1 MRLVGRRRLD
11 APKHGRKRRDQ
22 TDKRGPLPPT
32 THKRGQRERETLR
45 STLPTSGSS
54 TGSGNDDRQ
63 RQSTET
69 DGERGESSGLASLPI
84 ELVGAIVNGRDRHG
98 RAFMDPRWRCMARM
112 ACRLLRRAVEQP
124 APWDDDTLGDAQV
137 VFRYPMVGAGDRYV
151 DLDMTH
157 ARRRRWR
164 RGATVCASVVAE
176 WLRTIPAPLTR
187 DDMDALAERMVSHWG
202 ASRAAAHLVLLAADR
217 PETVAYALD
226 PAISAPF
233 APMPA
238 VPDYPSAQ
246 IVPYDPTWRPDG
258 QVLLYAMTDVAVRR
272 CACATVLAVLAAVD
286 AAPWLHYVYP
296 KDDDDDDDDDDSDS
310 DDEYNNGPAS
320 NMRRGLCRTLFS
332 ASVLGFDRHDVAV
345 ALGREHTFYDT
356 DEMLFYGAARFMHSH
371 VRSGRHGTLPT
382 RPLLPKTANWVW
394 GNYVTCD
401 MGTTPSA
408 VYALAEVPAEA
419 IDPAHAAAILL
430 AAIRADCVDV
440 AVWALRA
447 LGHARVTADALLCAT
462 GLTATGLVEHAVCPR
477 SRGTALRRSRAG
489 IGRHAGTTRSA
500 AWLCD
505 VLAYAPTRDDLC
517 KLAAA
522 CVMHTNSAP
531 SCCVAR
537 AIFLLERWPLEL
549 WETQSGVPLVRDAF
563 VSCVA
568 GQPFGRDA
576 IDLIDAIEAWS
587 DAVGVDHETM
597 RDELGLFCSMACRG
611 ASSACV
617 KSTTSALYGHA
628 WTQPCSSVCYGTC
641 RAALDPTAPFCNGR
655 TRSDADRI
663 VAWCLPNFSAH
674 RWPV

>member
-1 MRLVGRRRLD
+1 M
-11 APKHGRKRRDQ
+11 
-22 TDKRGPLPPT
+22 
-32 THKRGQRERETLR
+32 ET
-45 STLPTSGSS
+45 
-54 TGSGNDDRQ
+54 
-63 RQSTET
+63 E
-69 DGERGESSGLASLPI
+69 GEGGKPSGLASLPI

-112 ACRLLRRAVEQP
+112 ACRLLRWAVEHP
-124 APWDDDTLGDAQV
+124 APWDDDALGDAQV

-164 RGATVCASVVAE
+164 RGAMICASVVAE
-176 WLRTIPAPLTR
+176 WLRAVAAPLTR

-202 ASRAAAHLVLLAADR
+202 ASRAAAHVALLAADR

-226 PAISAPF
+226 PTTSAPF

-238 VPDYPSAQ
+238 VPDYPHAH
-246 IVPYDPTWRPDG
+246 IAPYDPMWRPDG

-272 CACATVLAVLAAVD
+272 CACATVLAVLAAID
-286 AAPWLHYVYP
+286 AAPWLYYVYP
-296 KDDDDDDDDDDSDS
+296 EDDDDDDDDDSDS
-310 DDEYNNGPAS
+310 DDDEYTNGPAS
-320 NMRRGLCRTLFS
+320 NMRRGLDRRLFS

-345 ALGREHTFYDT
+345 ALGRERTFYDT
-356 DEMLFYGAARFMHSH
+356 DAMLFYGAQRFMRSH
-371 VRSGRHGTLPT
+371 VRSGRDVTMPAG
-382 RPLLPKTANWVW
+382 PLLRGTANWVW
-394 GNYVTCD
+394 GGYDAYD
-401 MGTTPSA
+401 MGVTPSA
-408 VYALAEVPAEA
+408 VRVLAEIPAGA
-419 IDPAHAAAILL
+419 IDSVHAATILIGAIQ
-430 AAIRADCVDV
+430 ADCVDV
-440 AVWALRA
+440 AVWALNA
-447 LGHARVTADALLCAT
+447 LGHARVSADALLGAT
-462 GLTATGLVEHAVCPR
+462 GLTATGIVEHAICPR
-477 SRGTALRRSRAG
+477 QRGTALRRSRAG

-500 AWLCD
+500 TWLCD

-522 CVMHTNSAP
+522 CTTHGSRAP

-549 WETQSGVPLVRDAF
+549 WETRAGVPLVRDAF
-563 VSCVA
+563 VSCAA

-576 IDLIDAIEAWS
+576 IDLVDAIEAWS
-587 DAVGVDHETM
+587 HAVGVDHETM
-597 RDELGLFCSMACRG
+597 RDELCLFCSMACRG
-611 ASSACV
+611 ASSACI
-617 KSTTSALYGHA
+617 KGTASALYGHA

-663 VAWCLPNFSAH
+663 VAWCLPNFSAR

>member
-1 MRLVGRRRLD
+1 M
-11 APKHGRKRRDQ
+11 
-22 TDKRGPLPPT
+22 
-32 THKRGQRERETLR
+32 ET
-45 STLPTSGSS
+45 G
-54 TGSGNDDRQ
+54 
-63 RQSTET
+63 
-69 DGERGESSGLASLPI
+69 GERGESSGLASLPI
-84 ELVGAIVNGRDRHG
+84 ELVGAIVNGRDRHD

-112 ACRLLRRAVEQP
+112 ACRLLRWAVEHP
-124 APWDDDTLGDAQV
+124 APWDDDALGDAQV
-137 VFRYPMVGAGDRYV
+137 VFRYPMVDAGDPYV

-164 RGATVCASVVAE
+164 RGAMICASVVAE
-176 WLRTIPAPLTR
+176 WLRAVPAPLTR
-187 DDMDALAERMVSHWG
+187 DVMDAAAERMVSHWG
-202 ASRAAAHLVLLAADR
+202 ASRAAAHVVLLAADR
-217 PETVAYALD
+217 PETVAYALE
-226 PAISAPF
+226 PTTSAPF

-238 VPDYPSAQ
+238 VPNYPYAAT
-246 IVPYDPTWRPDG
+246 VPYDPTWRPDG

-272 CACATVLAVLAAVD
+272 CACATVLAVLAAID

-296 KDDDDDDDDDDSDS
+296 KDDDDDDDDGDSDS
-310 DDEYNNGPAS
+310 DDDEYNNGPAS
-320 NMRRGLCRTLFS
+320 NMRRGLCRILFS

-356 DEMLFYGAARFMHSH
+356 YAMLFYRATRFMRSH
-371 VRSGRHGTLPT
+371 VRSGRDGPLPT
-382 RPLLPKTANWVW
+382 RPLLRNTADWVW
-394 GNYVTCD
+394 GHYDACD

-408 VYALAEVPAEA
+408 VCVLAEIPAGA
-419 IDPAHAAAILL
+419 IDSARVVAILL
-430 AAIRADCVDV
+430 AAIQGDCVDV
-440 AVWALRA
+440 VVWALGA
-447 LGHARVTADALLCAT
+447 LGHARVTADALLDAT
-462 GLTATGLVEHAVCPR
+462 GLTATGLVEHAIRPR

-522 CVMHTNSAP
+522 CVTHSSSSSAP

-549 WETQSGVPLVRDAF
+549 WETQAGVPLVRDAF
-563 VSCVA
+563 VSCAA
-568 GQPFGRDA
+568 GKPFDRDA

-587 DAVGVDHETM
+587 DAVGVDRETM
-597 RDELGLFCSMACRG
+597 RDELCLFCSMACRG
-611 ASSACV
+611 ASSACI
-617 KSTTSALYGHA
+617 KGTASALYGHA

-641 RAALDPTAPFCNGR
+641 RTALDPAAPFCNGR

-663 VAWCLPNFSAH
+663 VAWCLPNFSAR